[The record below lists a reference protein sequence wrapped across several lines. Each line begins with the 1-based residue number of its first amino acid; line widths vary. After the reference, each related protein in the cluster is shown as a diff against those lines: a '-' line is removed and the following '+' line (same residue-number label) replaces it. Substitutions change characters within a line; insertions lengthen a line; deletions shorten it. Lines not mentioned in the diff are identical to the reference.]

1 MRSGSSAYSIPHGDA
16 RLSTSEGA
24 ASLTR
29 MDRPAP
35 DPRKLLDHW
44 EEWERGETPPGRV
57 MSDLKTGGLRE
68 LLRDLAATA
77 AGDGPES

>member
-1 MRSGSSAYSIPHGDA
+1 
-16 RLSTSEGA
+16 
-24 ASLTR
+24 

-57 MSDLKTGGLRE
+57 MSDLKTGGLRD
-68 LLRDLAATA
+68 LLRDLAGVA
-77 AGDGPES
+77 AGGGGDES